1 MKPQSK
7 KHDFV
12 RMRAEGMSYSAIAA
26 ELHISKA
33 TCTKWE
39 EELKAAISECKAEDL
54 EALYNSYY
62 MTRRARIDQLG
73 QTLQAVNNALGAIDL
88 TEIPPEKLLD
98 LKLKYM
104 RALKEEYVSTKR
116 AESMPGEITP
126 AALMD
131 LLKDLLQRVRN
142 GETSPA
148 QANRESLIISNILKA
163 YESTKYENYIDIS
176 EMTADKGGSYNEP

>member
-12 RMRAEGMSYSAIAA
+12 RMRAEGMSYAAIAA

-39 EELKAAISECKAEDL
+39 EELKAAISERKAEDL

-73 QTLQAVNNALGAIDL
+73 QALQAVNNALGAIDL
-88 TEIPPEKLLD
+88 TETPPEKLLD

-104 RALKEEYVSTKR
+104 QALKEEYISTGR
-116 AESMPGEITP
+116 AESMPEEITP
-126 AALMD
+126 AALME
-131 LLKDLLQRVRN
+131 LLKDLLQRVRS
-142 GETSPA
+142 GETSTA
-148 QANRESLIISNILKA
+148 QANRESLIIGNLLKA
-163 YESTKYENYIDIS
+163 YEQTEIKAKLDQIEQLLA
-176 EMTADKGGSYNEP
+176 ERERAEA